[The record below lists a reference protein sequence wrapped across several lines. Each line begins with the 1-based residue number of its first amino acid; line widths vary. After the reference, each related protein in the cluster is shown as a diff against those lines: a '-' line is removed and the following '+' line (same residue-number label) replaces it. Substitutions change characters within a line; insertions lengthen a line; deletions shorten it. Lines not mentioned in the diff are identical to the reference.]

1 MRGVDVIAN
10 ILKAE
15 GVEHISCFPHSEII
29 DAAASVGIRPI
40 LARTERTAIHIAE
53 GYSRMSAGR
62 KIGVATVQYGPGS
75 ENAFGSIAQ
84 AYADAAPILFLPTG
98 YPTNERGTA
107 PNFDASLNLRHITKW
122 GETAN
127 QVERIP
133 QMMQHAFSQV
143 RNGKGAP
150 VMLETPVDVGGAEYS
165 GNTIDHQPARRS
177 APHADPKDVAAALDA
192 LLAAK
197 TPVIVAGQGVL
208 YAQATNEL
216 IALAE
221 RLQAP
226 VMTTLNGKSAF
237 PENHPLALGTGGLTR
252 TRMVNHFLAKA
263 DFVLGLGTSFTRS
276 DYTTA
281 VPHGKLMVQVTNTEA
296 DIAKDYPI
304 AYGVIGDVKNCI
316 EQMCVAIPD
325 AHQGPDGVAQEVKSE
340 REAFMAEWTPKL
352 TSDEE
357 PINPYRV
364 IWDLMHSLDRKNTV
378 VTHESGNPRDQIV
391 PFYETLVPHG
401 YMGWGKST
409 QLGTSLGLA
418 MGAKLAKPDWLSVN
432 IMGDSAFG
440 MVGMDFE
447 TAVRS
452 ELPIMTVILN
462 NRVMGGYAHHLPV
475 ATEKYRTNELSG
487 DYAKVGEGLGG
498 YTERV
503 EKAADLKPAFE
514 RGIAQTKAGRAVL
527 LEVITR
533 EELSFAN

>member
-29 DAAASVGIRPI
+29 DAVASVGIRPI
-40 LARTERTAIHIAE
+40 LARTERTAVHIAE
-53 GYSRMSAGR
+53 GYSRMTAGR

-98 YPTNERGTA
+98 YPSNERGTA

-122 GETAN
+122 GETVN

-150 VMLETPVDVGGAEYS
+150 VMLETPVDVGAAEYS
-165 GNTIDHQPARRS
+165 GNTIDHRPVRRS
-177 APHADPKDVAAALDA
+177 APHADPKDVADVLDA
-192 LLAAK
+192 LLGAK

-208 YAQATNEL
+208 YAQSTNEL
-216 IALAE
+216 VALAE
-221 RLQAP
+221 RLQVP

-237 PENHPLALGTGGLTR
+237 PEDHPMALGTGGLTR
-252 TRMVNHFLAKA
+252 TRMVNHFLARA

-281 VPHGKLMVQVTNTEA
+281 VPDGKLMAQITNTEA
-296 DIAKDYPI
+296 DVAKDYPI
-304 AYGVIGDVKNCI
+304 SYGVIGDVKNCL
-316 EQMCVAIPD
+316 EQMLASIPD
-325 AHQGPDGVAQEVKSE
+325 THQAPDGTAGEVRSE
-340 REAFMAEWTPKL
+340 RDAFMAEWMPKL

-391 PFYETLVPHG
+391 PFYEALVPHG

-503 EKAADLKPAFE
+503 EKAADLKSAFE
-514 RGIAQTKAGRAVL
+514 RGIAQTKTGRAVL
-527 LEVITR
+527 IEVITR
-533 EELSFAN
+533 EELNFAS

>member
-1 MRGVDVIAN
+1 MRGVDAIAT

-15 GVEHISCFPHSEII
+15 GVEYISCFPHSEII

-40 LARTERTAIHIAE
+40 LARTERTAVHIAE
-53 GYSRMSAGR
+53 GYSRMNAGR
-62 KIGVATVQYGPGS
+62 KVGVATVQYGPGS

-98 YPTNERGTA
+98 YPTSELGTA
-107 PNFDASLNLRHITKW
+107 PNFNASLNLRHITKW
-122 GETAN
+122 GETVN
-127 QVERIP
+127 RVERIP
-133 QMMQHAFSQV
+133 QMMQHAFAQV
-143 RNGKGAP
+143 RNGKGGP
-150 VMLETPVDVGGAEYS
+150 VMLETPVDVGGAEFP
-165 GNTIDHQPARRS
+165 GNSVNHHPVRRS
-177 APHADPKDVAAALDA
+177 APQADPKDVAELLEA

-208 YAQATNEL
+208 YAQASAEL
-216 IALAE
+216 VNLAE
-221 RLQAP
+221 HLQTP

-237 PENHPLALGTGGLTR
+237 PENHSLALGTGGLTR

-281 VPHGKLMVQVTNTEA
+281 VPDGKLMAQVTNSEV
-296 DIAKDYPI
+296 DLAKDYPVS
-304 AYGVIGDVKNCI
+304 YGVIGDVKNCI
-316 EQMCVAIPD
+316 EQMLERIPD
-325 AHQGPDGVAQEVKSE
+325 GHQGPDGVGEEVKSV
-340 REAFMAEWTPKL
+340 RDAFIADWMPKL

-364 IWDLMHSLDRKNTV
+364 VWDLMHSVDRHKTV
-378 VTHESGNPRDQIV
+378 VTHESGNPRDQII
-391 PFYETLVPHG
+391 PFYETLIPHG

-418 MGAKLAKPDWLSVN
+418 MGAKLAKPEWLAVN

-452 ELPIMTVILN
+452 QIPIMTVILN
-462 NRVMGGYAHHLPV
+462 NSLMGGYSHHLPV
-475 ATEKYRTNELSG
+475 ATQKYRINELSG
-487 DYAKVGEGLGG
+487 EYAKVAEGLGG
-498 YTERV
+498 YAERI
-503 EKAADLKPAFE
+503 EKAGELKSAFQ
-514 RGIAQTKAGRAVL
+514 RGIAETQAGRPAL
-527 LEVITR
+527 LEIITR
-533 EELSFAN
+533 EETTFAN

>member
-15 GVEHISCFPHSEII
+15 GVEYVSCFPHSEII
-29 DAAASVGIRPI
+29 DAAASAGIRPI
-40 LARTERTAIHIAE
+40 LARTERTAVHIAE
-53 GYSRMSAGR
+53 GYSRMSDGR
-62 KIGVATVQYGPGS
+62 KIGVATVQYGPGA

-98 YPTNERGTA
+98 YPTNELGTA

-122 GETAN
+122 GETVN
-127 QVERIP
+127 MVERIP
-133 QMMQHAFSQV
+133 QMLQHAFAQV
-143 RNGKGAP
+143 RNGKGGP
-150 VMLETPVDVGGAEYS
+150 VMLETPVDVGGAEYP
-165 GNTIDHQPARRS
+165 GNAVDHHPVRRS
-177 APHADPKDVAAALDA
+177 APHADPSDVADALAA

-208 YAQATNEL
+208 YGQAWEEL
-216 IALAE
+216 RALAE
-221 RLQAP
+221 RLQVP

-252 TRMVNHFLAKA
+252 PRTVNHFLAKA

-281 VPHGKLMVQVTNTEA
+281 VPDGKLMAQVTNTEA

-304 AYGVIGDVKNCI
+304 TYGVIGDIKNCI
-316 EQMCVAIPD
+316 AQMLETIPD
-325 AHQGPDGVAQEVKSE
+325 PHPSSNGVAEEVKSV
-340 REAFMAEWTPKL
+340 REAFMAEWMPKL
-352 TSDEE
+352 TSEE
-357 PINPYRV
+357 TPINPYRV
-364 IWDLMHSLDRKNTV
+364 IWDLMHTVDRHETV
-378 VTHESGNPRDQIV
+378 VTHESGNPRDQII

-401 YMGWGKST
+401 YIGWGKST
-409 QLGTSLGLA
+409 QLGTSLGVA
-418 MGAKLAKPDWLSVN
+418 MGAKLARPDWLAVN

-452 ELPIMTVILN
+452 QIPIMTVILN
-462 NRVMGGYAHHLPV
+462 NSLMGGYAHHLPV
-475 ATEKYRTNELSG
+475 ATEKYRINELSG
-487 DYAKVGEGLGG
+487 EYAKVAEGLGG
-498 YTERV
+498 YAERI
-503 EKAADLKPAFE
+503 EQAADLKTAFE
-514 RGIAQTKAGRAVL
+514 RGIAQTKNGRPVL

-533 EELSFAN
+533 EESSFAN